1 MPYMG
6 HVRPPDTPRDVRADD
21 ALVRAGEAFTGI
33 RPRLL
38 KIACRVLGDMAEAED
53 IVQEVWLRWQNTE
66 RARVRDPVA
75 FLVTTTVRMAI
86 NVAGSARVRREV
98 PGDRPATEPAAPGP
112 GPSERTERAE
122 AVETAL
128 HLLLQKLNR
137 VERAAFVLREAF
149 HYEYSEIARI
159 LGTTQPNS
167 RQIVSRARRR
177 LRAGHEAR
185 VSGAEHRLLLTAF
198 LTAAQTGEVTV
209 LEHVL
214 SDGTRDGSS

>member
-1 MPYMG
+1 MPYAD
-6 HVRPPDTPRDVRADD
+6 HVRPPDAPRGVRPDE
-21 ALVRAGEAFTGI
+21 ALTLAGEAFTGI

-53 IVQEVWLRWQNTE
+53 TVQEVWLRWQSTE

-75 FLVTTTVRMAI
+75 FLVTTTLRTAI

-98 PGDRPATEPAAPGP
+98 PGERPVSVHAASGP
-112 GPSERTERAE
+112 GPAERAERAE
-122 AVETAL
+122 AVEVAL
-128 HLLLQKLNR
+128 YLLLQKLSR

-149 HYEYSEIARI
+149 HYEYGEIAQV

-177 LRAGHEAR
+177 LRADREGR
-185 VSGAEHRLLLTAF
+185 VSGAEHQLLLDAF

-209 LEHVL
+209 LEQVL
-214 SDGTRDGSS
+214 SDGTRDGGS